1 MYNILVLNGP
11 NLNLLGSR
19 EPNIY
24 ATTTLAEINDRLV
37 TQAASNNCS
46 LVCKQSNS
54 EAQIIDMIHAAKVD
68 NMQAILINP
77 AALAH
82 TSIALRDAL
91 SAVAIPFVEVHISNT
106 FAREPF
112 RAKSYLSDIAHGVI
126 TGLGAIGYEL
136 ALTALLHYLT
146 TKTQQ
151 E

>member
-1 MYNILVLNGP
+1 M
-11 NLNLLGSR
+11 NLLGSR

-54 EAQIIDMIHAAKVD
+54 EAQII
-68 NMQAILINP
+68 AILINP